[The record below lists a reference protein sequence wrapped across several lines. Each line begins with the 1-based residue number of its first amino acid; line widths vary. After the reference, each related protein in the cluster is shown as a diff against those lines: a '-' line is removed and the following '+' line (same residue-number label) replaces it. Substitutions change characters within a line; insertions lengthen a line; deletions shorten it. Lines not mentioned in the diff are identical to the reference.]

1 MMKPPV
7 GSAVTFNGSNFY
19 GLLDANDV
27 TITADG
33 DRGEVVGTVIELLVR
48 TLDVPNVRIDDP
60 ITVEGVAYRVRHPIA
75 MNDGALVKLL
85 LRRDE

>member
-7 GSAVTFNGSNFY
+7 GTPVVFKGSDFY

-27 TITADG
+27 MITTDG
-33 DRGEVVGTVIELLVR
+33 DRGEVMGTAIELLVR